1 MSAEINLLIPWLVF
15 AVPILGALLMP
26 VVARAG
32 NKIRDYYAISLTLVS
47 AILCALMLPLA
58 IAGETFHHQVMWI
71 AALDITAGVLADPL
85 SILMSNIVGWLSFS
99 IMIYSLGYMKGEENM
114 TRYWFLMVFFI
125 GSMQLIIF
133 SDNFL
138 QLFFGWEGVGLCSYG
153 LISFWNKDLKKD
165 YVGTVG
171 KKAWGIPLAFSPTH
185 AGSKAFL
192 MTRVGDVSF
201 LIGILTL
208 FFFSGTFDFVKLSEN
223 HSWAVDLA
231 QSGLLI
237 PVAVFIFGGA
247 IGKSAQFPL
256 HEWLPDAMAGPT
268 SVSALIHAATMVKAG
283 VFLIA
288 RIGPIFITAV
298 ENVATIMPFFEFVAW
313 IGAITAFLAASQ
325 AMVAKELK
333 KVLAYST
340 VSQIGYMMLAFGVA
354 GMTSNFI
361 AGYVAG
367 FFHLA
372 SHAVFKAGLF
382 MAAGAII
389 HATHTKYMTDMG
401 GLRTKMPITFVAMTI
416 AAASLAGIPLLSGFW
431 SKDAILASILGV
443 ESSMTLISLYAIA
456 SITAVMTAFYSF
468 RMIGM
473 IFFGKPSKYIKK
485 LESSGKHIRE
495 APILMYA
502 PYVVLAII
510 TVAIGLTG
518 PTVEVFLEGSLARH
532 LEHAVNMEIHEHVF
546 SLNRIAVSTSII
558 AVLIGGGFSYLFYIS
573 NRMSPNQVITSI
585 PLLSKLHSFFENRW
599 YINSLYYIVFIN
611 GSLRLSKFT
620 DKYIETGILS
630 KLNTAVPDYS
640 ITSSQIGGKFDK
652 YVVDGSATRI
662 ANLNL
667 FLSRNIR
674 KLQTGIAEQYVFVFT
689 MGIIALIIL
698 LG

>member
-1 MSAEINLLIPWLVF
+1 VSAEINLLIPWLVF

-585 PLLSKLHSFFENRW
+585 PILSKLHSFFENRW

>member
-1 MSAEINLLIPWLVF
+1 VSAEINLLIPWLVF

-585 PLLSKLHSFFENRW
+585 PLLSKMHSFFENRW

>member
-325 AMVAKELK
+325 AMVSKELK

-585 PLLSKLHSFFENRW
+585 PILSKLHSFFENRW

>member
-71 AALDITAGVLADPL
+71 SALDITAGVLADPL

-325 AMVAKELK
+325 AMVSKELK

-389 HATHTKYMTDMG
+389 HATHTKYLTDMG

-558 AVLIGGGFSYLFYIS
+558 AVLIGCGFSYLFYIS

-585 PLLSKLHSFFENRW
+585 PILSKLHSFFENRW

-640 ITSSQIGGKFDK
+640 ISSSQIGGKFDK

>member
-1 MSAEINLLIPWLVF
+1 VSAEINLLIPWLVF

>member
-208 FFFSGTFDFVKLSEN
+208 FFFSGTFDFVKLSES
-223 HSWAVDLA
+223 HGWAVDLA

-298 ENVATIMPFFEFVAW
+298 EDISMIIPFFEFVAW

-325 AMVAKELK
+325 AMVSKELK

-367 FFHLA
+367 FFHLT
-372 SHAVFKAGLF
+372 SHAIFKAALF
-382 MAAGAII
+382 MGAGAII
-389 HATHTKYMTDMG
+389 HATHTKYMDEMG
-401 GLRTKMPITFVAMTI
+401 GLRKKMRLTFIAMTI
-416 AAASLAGIPLLSGFW
+416 AAGSLAGIPLLSGFW
-431 SKDAILASILGV
+431 SKDAILASMLGA
-443 ESSMTLISLYAIA
+443 ESSMTIFALYGLA
-456 SITAVMTAFYSF
+456 SITAIMTAFYSF

-485 LESSGKHIRE
+485 LESTGKHIHE
-495 APILMYA
+495 APVLMYA
-502 PYVVLAII
+502 PYVILAVLTLALGF
-510 TVAIGLTG
+510 AG
-518 PTVEVFLEGSLARH
+518 PTFEGFLEGSLAHH
-532 LEHAVNMEIHEHVF
+532 LEHAVGMEIHEHTF
-546 SLNRIAVSTSII
+546 SINRIAASTSII
-558 AVLIGGGFSYLFYIS
+558 AVLIGGGLSYLFYIS
-573 NRMSPNQVITSI
+573 NRMNPNTIINRV
-585 PLLSKLHSFFENRW
+585 PGLSSLQKFFVNRW
-599 YINSLYYIVFIN
+599 YINSLYYIIFIN
-611 GSLRLSKFT
+611 GSLRLSKLT
-620 DKYIETGILS
+620 DKYIETGTLV
-630 KLNTAVPDYS
+630 KLNTFVPNYS
-640 ITSSQIGGKFDK
+640 ILTSSFGGRFDR
-652 YVVDGSATRI
+652 YVVDGTATRI

-667 FLSRNIR
+667 FFSRNIR
-674 KLQTGIAEQYVFVFT
+674 KLQTGITEQYVFVFT
-689 MGIIALIIL
+689 LGIVALIL
-698 LG
+698 LLI

>member
-153 LISFWNKDLKKD
+153 LISFWNKDHKKD

-325 AMVAKELK
+325 AMVSKELK

-485 LESSGKHIRE
+485 LESTGKHIHE

-585 PLLSKLHSFFENRW
+585 PILSKLHSFFENRW

-640 ITSSQIGGKFDK
+640 ISSSQIGGKFDK

>member
-1 MSAEINLLIPWLVF
+1 MAAEINYLIPWLVF

-26 VVARAG
+26 VIARFG
-32 NKIRDYYAISLTLVS
+32 DRIRDYYAISTTLVS
-47 AILCALMLPLA
+47 AILCALMLPIA
-58 IAGETFHHQVMWI
+58 IAGESFHHQVMWI

-85 SILMSNIVGWLSFS
+85 SILMANIVGWLSFS

-125 GSMQLIIF
+125 GSMQLIIL

-171 KKAWGIPLAFSPTH
+171 QKAWGIPLAFSPTH

-208 FFFSGTFDFVKLSEN
+208 FFFSGTFDFVKLSES
-223 HSWAVDLA
+223 HGWAVDLA

-237 PVAVFIFGGA
+237 PVALFIFGGA

-256 HEWLPDAMAGPT
+256 QEWLPDAMAGPT

-288 RIGPIFITAV
+288 RIGPIFVTAV

-325 AMVAKELK
+325 AMVSKELK

-354 GMTSNFI
+354 GLTSDFVF
-361 AGYVAG
+361 AYTAG
-367 FFHLA
+367 FFHLT
-372 SHAVFKAGLF
+372 SHAIFKAALF

-389 HATHTKYMTDMG
+389 HGTHTKYMTEMG
-401 GLRTKMPITFVAMTI
+401 GLRTKMRITFVAMTI
-416 AAASLAGIPLLSGFW
+416 AAGSLAGIPFLSGFW

-443 ESSMTLISLYAIA
+443 ESSLTLISLYAIA

-473 IFFGKPSKYIKK
+473 IFFGKPSNHIKK
-485 LESSGKHIRE
+485 MESSGKHVHE
-495 APILMYA
+495 APVIMYA
-502 PYVVLAII
+502 PYVILAIL
-510 TVAIGLTG
+510 TLGIGLTG
-518 PTVEVFLEGSLARH
+518 PTVEGFLEGSLAHH
-532 LEHAVNMEIHEHVF
+532 LEHSVHMEIQHHEF

-558 AVLIGGGFSYLFYIS
+558 AVIIGCGSSYLFYIG

-585 PLLSKLHSFFENRW
+585 PILSKLQTFFENRW

-620 DKYIETGILS
+620 DKYIETGTLS
-630 KLNTAVPDYS
+630 KLNIVVPNYS
-640 ITSSQIGGKFDK
+640 ISSSKLGGRFDR
-652 YVVDGSATRI
+652 YVVDGTATRI
-662 ANLNL
+662 ANLNI
-667 FLSRNIR
+667 FLSHNIR

-689 MGIIALIIL
+689 LGIIALIIL

>member
-325 AMVAKELK
+325 AMVSKELK

-485 LESSGKHIRE
+485 LESTGKHIHE

-573 NRMSPNQVITSI
+573 NRMSPNQVTTSI
-585 PLLSKLHSFFENRW
+585 PILSKLHSFFENRW

-640 ITSSQIGGKFDK
+640 ISSSQIGGKFDK

>member
-1 MSAEINLLIPWLVF
+1 MSTEINFLIPWLVF
-15 AVPILGALLMP
+15 AIPILGALLMP

-32 NKIRDYYAISLTLVS
+32 NKIRDYYAVSLTLIS

-85 SILMSNIVGWLSFS
+85 SILMSNLVGWLSFS

-138 QLFFGWEGVGLCSYG
+138 QLFFGWEGVGLCSYA

-201 LIGILTL
+201 LIGILIL

-256 HEWLPDAMAGPT
+256 QEWLPDAMAGPT

-325 AMVAKELK
+325 AMVSKELK

-340 VSQIGYMMLAFGVA
+340 ISQIGYMMLAFGVA

-416 AAASLAGIPLLSGFW
+416 AAGSLAGIPLLSGFW
-431 SKDAILASILGV
+431 SKDAILASILDV
-443 ESSMTLISLYAIA
+443 ESSMSLISLYAIA

-473 IFFGKPSKYIKK
+473 VFFGKPSKYIKK

-495 APILMYA
+495 APVLMYA

-518 PTVEVFLEGSLARH
+518 PTVEGFLENSLAHH
-532 LEHAVNMEIHEHVF
+532 LEYAVHMEIPEHVF

-558 AVLIGGGFSYLFYIS
+558 AVLIGGGFSYLFYIG
-573 NRMSPNQVITSI
+573 NRMSPDQVITRI
-585 PLLSKLHSFFENRW
+585 PILSKLQSFFENRW

-611 GSLRLSKFT
+611 GSLRLSKFI

-630 KLNTAVPDYS
+630 KLNTVVPDYS
-640 ITSSQIGGKFDK
+640 ISSSQTGGKFDK
-652 YVVDGSATRI
+652 YVVDGTATRI

>member
-1 MSAEINLLIPWLVF
+1 VSAEINLLIPWLVF

-325 AMVAKELK
+325 AMVSKELK

-340 VSQIGYMMLAFGVA
+340 ISQIGYMMLAFGVA

-416 AAASLAGIPLLSGFW
+416 AAGSLAGIPLLSGFW
-431 SKDAILASILGV
+431 SKDAILASILDV
-443 ESSMTLISLYAIA
+443 ESSMSLISLYAIA

-473 IFFGKPSKYIKK
+473 VFFGKPSKYIKK

-495 APILMYA
+495 APVLMYA

-518 PTVEVFLEGSLARH
+518 PTVEGFLENSLAHH
-532 LEHAVNMEIHEHVF
+532 LEYAVHMEIPEHVF

-558 AVLIGGGFSYLFYIS
+558 AVLIGGGFSYLFYIG
-573 NRMSPNQVITSI
+573 NRMSPDQVITRI
-585 PLLSKLHSFFENRW
+585 PILSKLQSFFENRW

-611 GSLRLSKFT
+611 GSLRLSKFI

-630 KLNTAVPDYS
+630 KLNTVVPDYS
-640 ITSSQIGGKFDK
+640 ISSSQTGGKFDK
-652 YVVDGSATRI
+652 YVVDGTATRI

>member
-256 HEWLPDAMAGPT
+256 QEWLPDAMAGPT

-325 AMVAKELK
+325 AMVSKELK

-340 VSQIGYMMLAFGVA
+340 ISQIGYMMLAFGVA

-495 APILMYA
+495 APVLMYA

-518 PTVEVFLEGSLARH
+518 PTVEGFLENSLAHH
-532 LEHAVNMEIHEHVF
+532 LEYAVHMEIPEHVF

-611 GSLRLSKFT
+611 GSLRLSKFI

-630 KLNTAVPDYS
+630 KLNTVVPDYS
-640 ITSSQIGGKFDK
+640 ISSSQTGGKFDK
-652 YVVDGSATRI
+652 YVVDGTATRI